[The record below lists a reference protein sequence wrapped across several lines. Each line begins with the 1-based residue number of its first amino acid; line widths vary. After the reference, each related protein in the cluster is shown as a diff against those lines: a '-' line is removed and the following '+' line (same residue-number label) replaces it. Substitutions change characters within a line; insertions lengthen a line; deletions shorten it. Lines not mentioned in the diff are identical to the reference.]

1 MTAEIEKIQP
11 APQADPKD
19 VLEND
24 SPIVDPP
31 ETSAQKPFSPDFTP
45 DRQSDPDHP
54 GQKTSHSHL
63 ARILNMKVPV
73 IIKIAQKKMHV
84 RDILKLNLGTVI
96 QFEQDAYQ
104 YVDLMVNNSIIGLGQ
119 TVKVGENFGLKIS
132 QIGDITETIKS
143 LVLCKA

>member
-1 MTAEIEKIQP
+1 MTAKTEKIQP
-11 APQADPKD
+11 APQTDPQD

-31 ETSAQKPFSPDFTP
+31 ETSAQEPSSPDITP
-45 DRQSDPDHP
+45 DQQSDPDHP
-54 GQKTSHSHL
+54 GQKTLTPHL
-63 ARILNMKVPV
+63 ERILNMKVPI

-143 LVLCKA
+143 LGQSS